1 MGTFKV
7 YITREIPGP
16 GVDFLVKAGCA
27 VEVNPHDRPLT
38 REELLNAVRGV
49 DGVIPLLTDRIDAE
63 VFDAGKSVKGYAN
76 YAVGFDNLDIKE
88 ATKRNIPLSNTPGI
102 LTNATAEMAW
112 ALLFAVARRVVESDA
127 VMRSGTWQG
136 WGPLQFIGGDVTGKT
151 LGIVGAGRI
160 GTAMAMMS
168 KGFAMRILYCDD
180 MRNDIIEKEL
190 GAVKADLNSLLAES
204 DYVSIHVPLLEST
217 RHLFGE
223 KAFSLMKPSS
233 YLINTSRGPIVDEN
247 VLVKVLRERRIA
259 GAGLDVYEFEPKMA
273 AGLAAL
279 QNVVICPHTAS
290 ATISSRTGMALV
302 AAANLLAM
310 MKGERAPNCINPSI
324 YQA

>member
-1 MGTFKV
+1 
-7 YITREIPGP
+7 
-16 GVDFLVKAGCA
+16 
-27 VEVNPHDRPLT
+27 
-38 REELLNAVRGV
+38 
-49 DGVIPLLTDRIDAE
+49 VIPLLTDRIDAE

-88 ATKRNIPLSNTPGI
+88 ATKRKIPLSNTPGV

-112 ALLFAVARRVVESDA
+112 ALLFAVARRVVESDG
-127 VMRSGTWQG
+127 VMRSGTWKG

-168 KGFAMRILYCDD
+168 KGFAMRVLYCDD
-180 MRNDIIEKEL
+180 VHNETIERGV
-190 GAVKADLNSLLAES
+190 GAVKTDLDTLLQES
-204 DYVSIHVPLLEST
+204 DYISIHVPLLEST

-223 KAFSLMKPSS
+223 RAFSLMKNSS
-233 YLINTSRGPIVDEN
+233 YLINTSRGPVVDEN
-247 VLVKVLRERRIA
+247 VLVKVLSERRIA

-279 QNVVICPHTAS
+279 QNVVVCPHTAS
-290 ATISSRTGMALV
+290 ATVSSRAGMALK
-302 AAANLLAM
+302 AATNLLAM
-310 MKGERAPNCINPSI
+310 MKGERAPDCINPSI